1 MENVFVPIDART
13 DPRYFYVKNNPLYKD
28 FFEGFF
34 DYQTDLSFKA
44 GKVNKS
50 SGKAQSYRNHLMKI
64 IVFYKEVYGSYPTS
78 LESEKT
84 AAGIEAFFRMNDFVK
99 LNREKNSFYSATI
112 NGYLDYLDQLK
123 VVNADEIKG
132 NPSER
137 YKIKLLKKPTRK
149 KPVQTSILQYPRN
162 PHEMLAAKHRSEWK
176 CCYDSDHETFISE
189 NEHKNFVEGHHLI
202 PMQHQCDFEYTI
214 DFADNIILIA
224 IVAFILPSSR
234 TETGCLRNFTL
245 NVLMILRFMELIF
258 RLMSWNRIMY
268 KKSRLRCGLLFSFR
282 GEDLRDKR

>member
-13 DPRYFYVKNNPLYKD
+13 DPRYFYVKNNPLYND

-112 NGYLDYLDQLK
+112 NGYLDYLVALRR
-123 VVNADEIKG
+123 I
-132 NPSER
+132 SL
-137 YKIKLLKKPTRK
+137 Y
-149 KPVQTSILQYPRN
+149 
-162 PHEMLAAKHRSEWK
+162 
-176 CCYDSDHETFISE
+176 FIGI
-189 NEHKNFVEGHHLI
+189 NNF
-202 PMQHQCDFEYTI
+202 
-214 DFADNIILIA
+214 
-224 IVAFILPSSR
+224 
-234 TETGCLRNFTL
+234 
-245 NVLMILRFMELIF
+245 
-258 RLMSWNRIMY
+258 
-268 KKSRLRCGLLFSFR
+268 
-282 GEDLRDKR
+282 

>member
-13 DPRYFYVKNNPLYKD
+13 DPRYLYVKNNPLYKD

-99 LNREKNSFYSATI
+99 LNREKKNFYSATI

-123 VVNADEIKG
+123 IVNAGEIKES
-132 NPSER
+132 PSER
-137 YKIKLLKKPTRK
+137 YKIKLLKKPVRK
-149 KPVQTSILQYPRN
+149 SPVQTIILQYPRN
-162 PHEMLAAKHRSEWK
+162 LMK
-176 CCYDSDHETFISE
+176 C
-189 NEHKNFVEGHHLI
+189 L
-202 PMQHQCDFEYTI
+202 
-214 DFADNIILIA
+214 
-224 IVAFILPSSR
+224 LPSIEAVGNVATTAVMKHLSLKMSIK
-234 TETGCLRNFTL
+234 TLLR
-245 NVLMILRFMELIF
+245 VII
-258 RLMSWNRIMY
+258 
-268 KKSRLRCGLLFSFR
+268 
-282 GEDLRDKR
+282 

>member
-149 KPVQTSILQYPRN
+149 KLVQTSILQYPRN

-214 DFADNIILIA
+214 DFADNIIPLCPNCHRRIHFA
-224 IVAFILPSSR
+224 IKQD
-234 TETGCLRNFTL
+234 RNRMLEKFYFERIDDIK
-245 NVLMILRFMELIF
+245 VHGIDISIDELE
-258 RLMSWNRIMY
+258 SY
-268 KKSRLRCGLLFSFR
+268 YV
-282 GEDLRDKR
+282 

>member
-1 MENVFVPIDART
+1 MENVFVPINART
-13 DPRYFYVKNNPLYKD
+13 DPRYLYVRNNPLYKD

-99 LNREKNSFYSATI
+99 LNREKKNFYSATI

-123 VVNADEIKG
+123 IVNAGESKES
-132 NPSER
+132 PSER
-137 YKIKLLKKPTRK
+137 YKIKLLKKPVRK
-149 KPVQTSILQYPRN
+149 SPVQTTILQYSRN
-162 PHEMLAAKHRSEWK
+162 PHEMLAAKHRSGWK
-176 CCYDSDHETFISE
+176 CCYDSSHETFISE
-189 NEHKNFVEGHHLI
+189 NDHKNFVEGHHLI

-214 DFADNIILIA
+214 DFADNIIPLCPTCHRRIHFA
-224 IVAFILPSSR
+224 IKQD
-234 TETGCLRNFTL
+234 RNRMLEKFYFERIDDIK
-245 NVLMILRFMELIF
+245 VHGIDISIDELE
-258 RLMSWNRIMY
+258 SY
-268 KKSRLRCGLLFSFR
+268 YV
-282 GEDLRDKR
+282 

>member
-13 DPRYFYVKNNPLYKD
+13 DPRYLYVKNNPLYKD

-99 LNREKNSFYSATI
+99 LNREKKNFYSATI

-123 VVNADEIKG
+123 IVNAGEIKG
-132 NPSER
+132 NPH
-137 YKIKLLKKPTRK
+137 LNATR
-149 KPVQTSILQYPRN
+149 
-162 PHEMLAAKHRSEWK
+162 
-176 CCYDSDHETFISE
+176 
-189 NEHKNFVEGHHLI
+189 
-202 PMQHQCDFEYTI
+202 
-214 DFADNIILIA
+214 
-224 IVAFILPSSR
+224 
-234 TETGCLRNFTL
+234 
-245 NVLMILRFMELIF
+245 
-258 RLMSWNRIMY
+258 
-268 KKSRLRCGLLFSFR
+268 
-282 GEDLRDKR
+282 